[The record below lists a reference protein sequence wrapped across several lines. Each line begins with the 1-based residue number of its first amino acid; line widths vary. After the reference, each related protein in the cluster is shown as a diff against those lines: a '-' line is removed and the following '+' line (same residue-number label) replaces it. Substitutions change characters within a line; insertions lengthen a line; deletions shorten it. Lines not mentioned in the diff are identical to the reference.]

1 MGKNKILT
9 QVISFLKLSIGL
21 ILVQYLP
28 ISPHIPL
35 FGDSRAKWAIDTGI
49 YSLILNILFFLFEYF
64 FYKNKLYVS
73 VDLVNPELDGATTV
87 NVSQNPS
94 KINIVLKIQGKNRKV
109 GVPISIRFPNWLDIQ
124 IKNDPAIKQISP
136 SCILIDLDKIMGD
149 NTKVNINRRIRVD
162 ITSNT
167 EEQYEEMTDTSCQIK
182 RLKRCFSINVD
193 FTEIMIKNQWR

>member
-9 QVISFLKLSIGL
+9 QVISFLQLSIGL

-49 YSLILNILFFLFEYF
+49 YSLILNIFFCLFEYF

-87 NVSQNPS
+87 NLTQNPS
-94 KINIVLKIQGKNRKV
+94 KINIVLKIKGKNKKV
-109 GVPISIRFPNWLDIQ
+109 GRPILIRFPNWLDIQ

-136 SCILIDLDKIMGD
+136 NCISIDLDKIMGD
-149 NTKVNINRRIRVD
+149 NTKVNINRRIRID

-167 EEQYEEMTDTSCQIK
+167 EEQYEETTDTSCQIK
-182 RLKRCFSINVD
+182 RLKRFFSINID
-193 FTEIMIKNQWR
+193 STEITIKNQWR